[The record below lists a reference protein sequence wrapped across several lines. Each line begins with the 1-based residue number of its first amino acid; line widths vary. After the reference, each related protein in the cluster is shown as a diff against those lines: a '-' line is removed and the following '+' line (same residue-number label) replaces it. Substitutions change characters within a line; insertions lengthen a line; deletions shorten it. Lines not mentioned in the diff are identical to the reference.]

1 MEPELWKAIQV
12 LFDKVNKSFNNSNSE
27 DDHGGKEDVNNS
39 FEHLDL
45 VKARS
50 EIRKQFETL
59 RLKLLE
65 YLSEQECYQVIF
77 PLMVHFDEIVRA
89 EFLKEE
95 QLKWPLLQKEFY
107 DVDNGGELFYDNLN
121 SILRKPQTSE
131 FIFEVN
137 YFCLKHGFRG
147 KYVDEPIKI
156 KKYKDKLKE
165 KISVMDMDG
174 VSIFPE
180 DTGEIKYF
188 LSPLLYYGLGVVF
201 LVVFYGALK
210 FIG

>member
-12 LFDKVNKSFNNSNSE
+12 LFDKVDKSFNNIHSE
-27 DDHGGKEDVNNS
+27 DDDDGKKDSNNS
-39 FEHLDL
+39 PEHLDL

-50 EIRKQFETL
+50 EIRKQFESL
-59 RLKLLE
+59 RIKLLE
-65 YLSEQECYQVIF
+65 CLSEQECYQVIF

-89 EFLKEE
+89 EFLKDE

-147 KYVDEPIKI
+147 KYVDEPVKI

-165 KISVMDMDG
+165 KISVIDMEG

-188 LSPLLYYGLGVVF
+188 LSPLLYYGLGVMF
-201 LVVFYGALK
+201 LIVFYGALK